1 MPRWNTDYY
10 AILEVPPDA
19 DFTAL
24 KRAYYRRAKECHP
37 DRHQGRAEKEEE
49 FKRLVE
55 AFDVLSDPVRRRQ
68 FDQFHQRRSVP
79 ADEPL
84 YFFTDG
90 DETTVMDS
98 PADDTL
104 EELIVGNTIPR
115 HSTLQTLMLDL
126 ERTEQFCLYREAKTC
141 LFNGDFRRASALF
154 ERAAATAPGNILIRF
169 HAAESLSRIG
179 QGRRALEHLEIAVQL
194 GVGRCPP
201 QRLERVRQLL
211 HQLHRTQGGL
221 MQRWTAARLP
231 EVAGLDEP
239 PDAAMRRQL
248 GRAMNR
254 LQQDR
259 TRNRRAL
266 PE

>member
-1 MPRWNTDYY
+1 MPHWNRDYY
-10 AILEVPPDA
+10 TILQVPPTA
-19 DFTAL
+19 DFAAL

-37 DRHQGRAEKEEE
+37 DRHQGSPEKEEE

-68 FDQFHQRRSVP
+68 FDRLLQRPSVP
-79 ADEPL
+79 ASEPL
-84 YFFTDG
+84 YFFTAE

-115 HSTLQTLMLDL
+115 HGTLQTLMQDL

-141 LFNGDFRRASALF
+141 LFGGDFRRASALF
-154 ERAAATAPGNILIRF
+154 ERAAANAPGNILIRF

-179 QGRRALEHLEIAVQL
+179 QVRRALEHLEIAVQ
-194 GVGRCPP
+194 VGAARCPP
-201 QRLERVRQLL
+201 QRLERVRQR
-211 HQLHRTQGGL
+211 LHRLRRARGGFI
-221 MQRWTAARLP
+221 QRWTTASLP
-231 EVAGLDEP
+231 EAGAFEEP

-248 GRAMNR
+248 GRSINQ
-254 LQQDR
+254 LQRGRD
-259 TRNRRAL
+259 RNRRAL